1 MKNIDHEHEGF
12 LNTSTLRECVEKLE
26 LLKTPEERHRRLLE
40 IPEVHADP
48 KMNPEYESGGDD
60 GEHNKKIKGLYHFVS
75 SNSTVLLN
83 PFFIFFEGGR
93 DEEEI
98 K

>member
-1 MKNIDHEHEGF
+1 MENIDLDHEDF
-12 LNTSTLRECVEKLE
+12 LDCSTLRECIKKLE

-48 KMNPEYESGGDD
+48 KMNPDYESEGND
-60 GEHNKKIKGLYHFVS
+60 GEHNDKRKGMYHFVFS
-75 SNSTVLLN
+75 ISLGVAK
-83 PFFIFFEGGR
+83 PFTICFEGGG
-93 DEEEI
+93 EEEI